1 MKRTLSLIL
10 ILTMLLSLAACGS
23 KDAAPT
29 DDDNAP
35 SQEQGSGDAQP
46 GGTTGT
52 PDEPEQPEQTQPTEQ
67 EPADSKPEQTQPAD
81 NSKPKQ
87 EPVGEPEKE
96 PAKQPEQKPEPKP
109 AEKPAEGT
117 SAEPPTETPKPETP
131 AEDKPA
137 AAVDDALTIL
147 NAIWNTYSDEE
158 KFPAAGG
165 DSEHAVD
172 GAPGSFDVSNADSLS
187 YQLTFPADD
196 ASLIDSAA
204 SLVHMMNLNT
214 FTCGAFMSPTRTT
227 SPGSRTTCARP
238 FRPSTGCA
246 ASRISWSSSQS
257 GRVYFP
263 CTETRSWSTPSAI
276 SSWRAILP
284 LPPSMTRPSTH
295 KTAEKKRGMPRI
307 LLFFFRLRAGRFSYK
322 IWSEHIAA
330 RRKRHAEAKV
340 EAEHHL
346 HIRAAA
352 GEPAADL
359 PLRADHRGRP
369 DGLRKDHRGELVSG
383 GARKGRAA
391 ARRPHQR
398 VFRQSCDLLAER
410 AGRLCRAASTC
421 CGSMPVPRTPPAAG
435 CWRTISARSCRGKRP
450 AICSPTIFTCL
461 QTRVTAFLCSL
472 AAAARHVT

>member
-10 ILTMLLSLAACGS
+10 IFTMLLSLAACGS
-23 KDAAPT
+23 KDAAPP

-35 SQEQGSGDAQP
+35 PQEQGSGDPQP

-81 NSKPKQ
+81 NSKPEQ
-87 EPVGEPEKE
+87 E

-172 GAPGSFDVSNADSLS
+172 GAPGSFDVSNADSLN
-187 YQLTFPADD
+187 YQLTFPTDD

-214 FTCGAFMSPTRTT
+214 FTCGAFHVADANNVARLADDLRTT
-227 SPGSRTTCARP
+227 IQAKRWMCGFPDKLVIVTVG
-238 FRPSTGCA
+238 
-246 ASRISWSSSQS
+246 QS
-257 GRVYFP
+257 VLSVYGN
-263 CTETRSWSTPSAI
+263 E
-276 SSWRAILP
+276 
-284 LPPSMTRPSTH
+284 
-295 KTAEKKRGMPRI
+295 
-307 LLFFFRLRAGRFSYK
+307 
-322 IWSEHIAA
+322 
-330 RRKRHAEAKV
+330 
-340 EAEHHL
+340 
-346 HIRAAA
+346 
-352 GEPAADL
+352 
-359 PLRADHRGRP
+359 
-369 DGLRKDHRGELVSG
+369 ELVNTFRDKLLTSYS
-383 GARKGRAA
+383 AA
-391 ARRPHQR
+391 TA
-398 VFRQSCDLLAER
+398 VYDE
-410 AGRLCRAASTC
+410 
-421 CGSMPVPRTPPAAG
+421 
-435 CWRTISARSCRGKRP
+435 
-450 AICSPTIFTCL
+450 AIN
-461 QTRVTAFLCSL
+461 A
-472 AAAARHVT
+472 

>member
-23 KDAAPT
+23 KDAAPA

-35 SQEQGSGDAQP
+35 PQEQGGGEEQS

-52 PDEPEQPEQTQPTEQ
+52 PDEPEQTQPTEQ

-81 NSKPKQ
+81 SKPEQTQPAEQ
-87 EPVGEPEKE
+87 EPAKEPE
-96 PAKQPEQKPEPKP
+96 KQPEQKPEPKP

-172 GAPGSFDVSNADSLS
+172 GAPGSFDASNADSLS

-214 FTCGAFMSPTRTT
+214 FTCGAFHVADANNVARLADDLRTT
-227 SPGSRTTCARP
+227 IQAKHWMCGFPDKLVIVTVGQSVFSVYGNEELVNT
-238 FRPSTGCA
+238 FRDKLL
-246 ASRISWSSSQS
+246 AS
-257 GRVYFP
+257 YP
-263 CTETRSWSTPSAI
+263 T
-276 SSWRAILP
+276 
-284 LPPSMTRPSTH
+284 
-295 KTAEKKRGMPRI
+295 
-307 LLFFFRLRAGRFSYK
+307 
-322 IWSEHIAA
+322 
-330 RRKRHAEAKV
+330 
-340 EAEHHL
+340 
-346 HIRAAA
+346 AAA
-352 GEPAADL
+352 VYDE
-359 PLRADHRGRP
+359 
-369 DGLRKDHRGELVSG
+369 
-383 GARKGRAA
+383 
-391 ARRPHQR
+391 
-398 VFRQSCDLLAER
+398 
-410 AGRLCRAASTC
+410 
-421 CGSMPVPRTPPAAG
+421 
-435 CWRTISARSCRGKRP
+435 
-450 AICSPTIFTCL
+450 AIN
-461 QTRVTAFLCSL
+461 A
-472 AAAARHVT
+472 

>member
-23 KDAAPT
+23 KDAAPA
-29 DDDNAP
+29 DGGNAP
-35 SQEQGSGDAQP
+35 SQEQGGGEEQS

-67 EPADSKPEQTQPAD
+67 EPTD

-87 EPVGEPEKE
+87 EPAGEPEKE

-172 GAPGSFDVSNADSLS
+172 GAPGSFDVSNADNLS
-187 YQLTFPADD
+187 YLLTFPADD

-214 FTCGAFMSPTRTT
+214 FTCGAFHVADANNVARLADDLRTT
-227 SPGSRTTCARP
+227 IQAKRWMCGFPDKLVIVTVGQSVFSVYGNEELVNT
-238 FRPSTGCA
+238 FRDKLL
-246 ASRISWSSSQS
+246 AS
-257 GRVYFP
+257 YP
-263 CTETRSWSTPSAI
+263 T
-276 SSWRAILP
+276 
-284 LPPSMTRPSTH
+284 
-295 KTAEKKRGMPRI
+295 
-307 LLFFFRLRAGRFSYK
+307 
-322 IWSEHIAA
+322 
-330 RRKRHAEAKV
+330 
-340 EAEHHL
+340 
-346 HIRAAA
+346 AAA
-352 GEPAADL
+352 VYDE
-359 PLRADHRGRP
+359 
-369 DGLRKDHRGELVSG
+369 
-383 GARKGRAA
+383 
-391 ARRPHQR
+391 
-398 VFRQSCDLLAER
+398 
-410 AGRLCRAASTC
+410 
-421 CGSMPVPRTPPAAG
+421 
-435 CWRTISARSCRGKRP
+435 
-450 AICSPTIFTCL
+450 AIN
-461 QTRVTAFLCSL
+461 A
-472 AAAARHVT
+472 

>member
-23 KDAAPT
+23 KDAAPA
-29 DDDNAP
+29 DDGNAP
-35 SQEQGSGDAQP
+35 SQEQGGGEEQS

-52 PDEPEQPEQTQPTEQ
+52 PDEPDQPEQTQPAEQ
-67 EPADSKPEQTQPAD
+67 EPTDSKPEQTQPVE
-81 NSKPKQ
+81 Q
-87 EPVGEPEKE
+87 E

-214 FTCGAFMSPTRTT
+214 FTCGAFHVADANNVARLADDLRTT
-227 SPGSRTTCARP
+227 IQAKHWMCGFPDKLVIVTVG
-238 FRPSTGCA
+238 
-246 ASRISWSSSQS
+246 QS
-257 GRVYFP
+257 VFSVYGN
-263 CTETRSWSTPSAI
+263 E
-276 SSWRAILP
+276 
-284 LPPSMTRPSTH
+284 
-295 KTAEKKRGMPRI
+295 
-307 LLFFFRLRAGRFSYK
+307 
-322 IWSEHIAA
+322 
-330 RRKRHAEAKV
+330 
-340 EAEHHL
+340 
-346 HIRAAA
+346 
-352 GEPAADL
+352 
-359 PLRADHRGRP
+359 
-369 DGLRKDHRGELVSG
+369 ELVNT
-383 GARKGRAA
+383 
-391 ARRPHQR
+391 
-398 VFRQSCDLLAER
+398 FRDKLLASYPTATAVYDE
-410 AGRLCRAASTC
+410 
-421 CGSMPVPRTPPAAG
+421 
-435 CWRTISARSCRGKRP
+435 
-450 AICSPTIFTCL
+450 AIN
-461 QTRVTAFLCSL
+461 A
-472 AAAARHVT
+472 

>member
-23 KDAAPT
+23 KDAAPP

-35 SQEQGSGDAQP
+35 SQEQGGGEEQS

-52 PDEPEQPEQTQPTEQ
+52 PDEPEQPEQTQP
-67 EPADSKPEQTQPAD
+67 AD

-87 EPVGEPEKE
+87 ESAGEPEKE

-172 GAPGSFDVSNADSLS
+172 GAPGSFDVSNADNLS
-187 YQLTFPADD
+187 YLLTFPADD

-214 FTCGAFMSPTRTT
+214 FTCGAFHVADANNVARLADDLRTT
-227 SPGSRTTCARP
+227 IQAKHWMCGFPDKLVIVTVG
-238 FRPSTGCA
+238 
-246 ASRISWSSSQS
+246 QS
-257 GRVYFP
+257 VLSVYGN
-263 CTETRSWSTPSAI
+263 E
-276 SSWRAILP
+276 
-284 LPPSMTRPSTH
+284 
-295 KTAEKKRGMPRI
+295 
-307 LLFFFRLRAGRFSYK
+307 
-322 IWSEHIAA
+322 
-330 RRKRHAEAKV
+330 
-340 EAEHHL
+340 
-346 HIRAAA
+346 
-352 GEPAADL
+352 
-359 PLRADHRGRP
+359 
-369 DGLRKDHRGELVSG
+369 ELVNTFRDKLLTSYS
-383 GARKGRAA
+383 AA
-391 ARRPHQR
+391 TA
-398 VFRQSCDLLAER
+398 VYDE
-410 AGRLCRAASTC
+410 
-421 CGSMPVPRTPPAAG
+421 
-435 CWRTISARSCRGKRP
+435 
-450 AICSPTIFTCL
+450 AIN
-461 QTRVTAFLCSL
+461 A
-472 AAAARHVT
+472 